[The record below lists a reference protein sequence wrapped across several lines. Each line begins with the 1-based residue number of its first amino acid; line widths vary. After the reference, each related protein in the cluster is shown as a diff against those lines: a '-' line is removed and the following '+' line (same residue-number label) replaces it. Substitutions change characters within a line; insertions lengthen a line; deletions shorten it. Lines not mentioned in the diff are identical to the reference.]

1 MKQLTIEQLELATN
15 ISNQIEDLVACL
27 VNLDDLAA
35 RVCDA
40 SGPLAL
46 QQLQHDMKIAIYHAA
61 RDVAASSDPVVDPPG
76 CCLKEQSCSACGG
89 VGYADF
95 FNCGY
100 ETRCGGCNYADSGL
114 Q

>member
-1 MKQLTIEQLELATN
+1 MKKLTIEQLELATN

-27 VNLDDLAA
+27 VNLDNLAE
-35 RVCDA
+35 RVCDV

-61 RDVAASSDPVVDPPG
+61 RDVAASADPVVDPPE
-76 CCLKEQSCSACGG
+76 CCYKTPDCSACGG

-95 FNCGY
+95 YNCGY
-100 ETRCGGCNYADSGL
+100 ETRCGGCNANCRL
-114 Q
+114 